1 MSDFCCKKC
10 DGLIPRPNTSQ
21 SYSGHL
27 CRCAP
32 APAGGEFKDG
42 LEEKLDAL
50 FPKCTA
56 RRGDAL
62 VLFAHAQV
70 LHGKSLAAAIARVR
84 AEVWGKAHEAAS
96 AEVQKLIDSSLAGG
110 GIEDA
115 LEARGGNKVQMALLR
130 AHQAD
135 LTKLTET
142 K

>member
-1 MSDFCCKKC
+1 
-10 DGLIPRPNTSQ
+10 
-21 SYSGHL
+21 
-27 CRCAP
+27 
-32 APAGGEFKDG
+32 
-42 LEEKLDAL
+42 
-50 FPKCTA
+50 
-56 RRGDAL
+56 
-62 VLFAHAQV
+62 
-70 LHGKSLAAAIARVR
+70 
-84 AEVWGKAHEAAS
+84 VWGKAHEAAS